1 MSPPV
6 KRAKNKKRTAAPDS
20 TSVNGTSAT
29 PSIPAKATGE
39 DSIAGAM
46 GNKDSED
53 DENSSEEW
61 GNAMDNRHKGA
72 NNTPT
77 QQQPK
82 TTINATIYHNDR
94 IHQNRF
100 DDGKSEQEAQQGSST
115 TPTKNMKDK
124 TINWGW

>member
-61 GNAMDNRHKGA
+61 GNRNGQPPQGCKQYSYTATTENYNKC
-72 NNTPT
+72 NNLP
-77 QQQPK
+77 Q
-82 TTINATIYHNDR
+82 
-94 IHQNRF
+94 
-100 DDGKSEQEAQQGSST
+100 
-115 TPTKNMKDK
+115 
-124 TINWGW
+124 